1 MLKKMLQRPKHPPKA
16 TLDFFKS
23 NIKYVI
29 LL

>member
-1 MLKKMLQRPKHPPKA
+1 LLQRSKHPPKA

-23 NIKYVI
+23 KIKYVI